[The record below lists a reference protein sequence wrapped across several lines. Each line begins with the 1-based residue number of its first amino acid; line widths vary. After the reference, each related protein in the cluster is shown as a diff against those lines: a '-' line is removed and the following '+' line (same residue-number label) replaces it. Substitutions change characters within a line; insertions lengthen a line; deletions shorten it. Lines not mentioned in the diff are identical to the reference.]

1 MKLDYDYIIC
11 GGGISGLLLCVKLTQ
26 NTKLSNKSVLLIDPI
41 FPKTEND
48 RTLCFWDSKNTTWD
62 EIIKCK
68 WDNVFFKSNDYK
80 KTLDLGS
87 LDYKMLSSSEFY
99 NYSNSLINTN
109 DCIEVLNA
117 DVLNFNDYKTH
128 CTVDTLNN
136 SFTCS
141 KVFNSI
147 MDWAE
152 VRTNTKYP
160 LLIQHFEGW
169 VIKTDNECFNP
180 NKATFMD
187 FSIEQNDL
195 TQFMYVL
202 PFSKTEALVE
212 YTLFSK
218 DLLEPQKYED
228 AIKKYLNSSRI
239 SDYKVTSKESGK
251 IPMTCF
257 PFFKNNSKNILNI
270 GSAGGWSKPSTG
282 YTFKNIDNN
291 TTRIADY
298 LQTGKSFKNFMTKD
312 RFWFYDLIFLDVLYK
327 ENDLGKKLFTDMF
340 KKNNSKTIFKF
351 LDNKSN
357 FIEEFKIMLSFPK
370 SIFLTAVLKR
380 LFKGL

>member
-1 MKLDYDYIIC
+1 MYI
-11 GGGISGLLLCVKLTQ
+11 
-26 NTKLSNKSVLLIDPI
+26 
-41 FPKTEND
+41 
-48 RTLCFWDSKNTTWD
+48 
-62 EIIKCK
+62 
-68 WDNVFFKSNDYK
+68 
-80 KTLDLGS
+80 
-87 LDYKMLSSSEFY
+87 
-99 NYSNSLINTN
+99 
-109 DCIEVLNA
+109 
-117 DVLNFNDYKTH
+117 
-128 CTVDTLNN
+128 
-136 SFTCS
+136 
-141 KVFNSI
+141 
-147 MDWAE
+147 
-152 VRTNTKYP
+152 
-160 LLIQHFEGW
+160 
-169 VIKTDNECFNP
+169 
-180 NKATFMD
+180 
-187 FSIEQNDL
+187 
-195 TQFMYVL
+195 L

-228 AIKKYLNSSRI
+228 AIKKYLNSSKI

-282 YTFKNIDNN
+282 YTFKNIDKN